1 MGCLGGAGLVEKPDL
16 SIDGLDKMITE
27 VGEGCA
33 KIELKF
39 PDLLLKH
46 EKEELLNKRH
56 DALQKVD
63 KKNETLVESTVKEYN
78 KQELEIDNK
87 LIKNKLD
94 KMHEQYELGLKIALQ
109 AKEKLVGKLEQ
120 QLQKAT
126 SAVLKNLIGEQIEN
140 IKKLSPAKFLDSEFG
155 KPIKDA
161 LEKQGLS
168 ESALKSYKDE
178 LRNERAER
186 RKKEREEFGIKQ
198 NEWPEEEMFDDD
210 KENFYQKMLDEYKD
224 KMEL

>member
-1 MGCLGGAGLVEKPDL
+1 MGCLGGAGVSDIDL
-16 SIDGLDKMITE
+16 KIDGLEEMLTE
-27 VGEGCA
+27 LTAECA

-39 PDLLLKH
+39 PDLLLKK

-63 KKNETLVESTVKEYN
+63 KKNEKLVESTVKDYN

-87 LIKNKLD
+87 LIKNKFD
-94 KMHEQYELGLKIALQ
+94 KMHEQYELGLKMALK
-109 AKEKLVGKLEQ
+109 AKDKLVGKLEQ
-120 QLQKAT
+120 QLEKAT
-126 SAVLKNLIGEQIEN
+126 SAVLKRLIGQQIE
-140 IKKLSPAKFLDSEFG
+140 KVKQLSPAKFLDSEFG

-210 KENFYQKMLDEYKD
+210 KEDFYQKMLDEYKD